1 MIEIVSSLVVPMG
14 AFETNL
20 CKSTYINKGVVIM
33 NIKNIVIKNFRG
45 FEEQS
50 FDFDPQM
57 NVILGD
63 NTTGKTTLL
72 HAVQVALGAYL
83 QALTLI
89 PSGPY
94 FSRNYQK
101 SDHRKI
107 YNEVNKSFMF
117 AKDKPEI
124 GVKVKVESSAA
135 VTNEIKWKRIGS
147 KNSKKN
153 NGELMEWVEGLE
165 QARRNSTQ
173 ESNVVLPLLL
183 SFGATRLQNNY
194 NGALKTKSR
203 ASREEN
209 GYKCALEEKV
219 DFKSAFDWIYNFEK
233 SLARG
238 REVVGNDVAF
248 EVALKTAIPAILDVY
263 IDRKNQELWCEV
275 KMERDVQSYWITYDM
290 MSDGFKSMINIVAE
304 IAYRSIQLNGFK
316 GESAVTETSGI
327 VMIDE
332 LDMYL
337 HPRWQ
342 RHILADLH
350 RAFPLIQFMV
360 TTHSPFIVQSVEQ
373 RNIITLDAE
382 TTGES
387 PNRLSLEEVVQDK
400 MNVDTVRSAKYN
412 RMVEMATRYF
422 ELVRED
428 KENSDEAVKTKR
440 ELDAIE
446 VEFSDDP
453 AYVALLRL
461 ERGLR

>member
-1 MIEIVSSLVVPMG
+1 
-14 AFETNL
+14 
-20 CKSTYINKGVVIM
+20 M
-33 NIKNIVIKNFRG
+33 NIKNLVIKNFRG

-94 FSRNYQK
+94 FSRNYRK

-135 VTNEIKWKRIGS
+135 VTNEIEWKRIGA

-153 NGELMEWVEGLE
+153 NGELMEWVENLE

-203 ASREEN
+203 ASREKN

-233 SLARG
+233 SLEWG
-238 REVVGNDVAF
+238 REIAGNDIAF
-248 EVALKTAIPAILDVY
+248 VEALKTAIPAIQEVY
-263 IDRKNQELWCEV
+263 INRKNQELWCEV
-275 KMERDVQSYWITYDM
+275 KMERDAQPYWITYDM

-316 GESAVTETSGI
+316 GDAAVTETPGI

-342 RHILADLH
+342 QHILADLH
-350 RAFPLIQFMV
+350 SAFPKIQFMV

-382 TTGES
+382 RTSES

-422 ELVRED
+422 KLVRED

>member
-1 MIEIVSSLVVPMG
+1 
-14 AFETNL
+14 
-20 CKSTYINKGVVIM
+20 M
-33 NIKNIVIKNFRG
+33 NIKNLVIKNFRG

-94 FSRNYQK
+94 FSRNYRK

-135 VTNEIKWKRIGS
+135 VTNEIEWKRIGA

-153 NGELMEWVEGLE
+153 NGELMEWVENLE

-203 ASREEN
+203 ASREKN

-233 SLARG
+233 SLERR
-238 REVVGNDVAF
+238 REIAGNDIAF
-248 EVALKTAIPAILDVY
+248 VEALKTAIPAIQEVY
-263 IDRKNQELWCEV
+263 IDKKNQELWCEV
-275 KMERDVQSYWITYDM
+275 KMERDAQPYWITYDM

-316 GESAVTETSGI
+316 GDAAVTETPGI

-342 RHILADLH
+342 QHILADLH
-350 RAFPLIQFMV
+350 SAFPKIQFMV

-382 TTGES
+382 RTSES

-422 ELVRED
+422 KLVRED